1 MSTTA
6 TELSGPN
13 LAGPEPIVI
22 RPPARWGSFGLREV
36 WQSRELLY
44 FLVRRDVLVRYKQ
57 SALGIVWAVAQPAAL
72 ALIFW
77 VFFGQLAGVKSG
89 TSLPYPVFAFAALVP
104 WMFVSQGV
112 TQASQSLVSDANL
125 LAKVYFPRLA
135 LPVAKIGALCV
146 DLLIALCVLF
156 VLMAIFGIGI
166 SPQLVTLPFFLVVG
180 GLTALGAGT
189 FFAAAN
195 VKYRD
200 VTVLVPLLI
209 QVWLFATPV
218 VYPGTLVTGALQY
231 VYALNPMV
239 SVVTGARW
247 ALLDAPAPNWGAV
260 AISTAVAAIGAFA
273 ALLYFR
279 RTQHYFADIV

>member
-6 TELSGPN
+6 TELSAPEV
-13 LAGPEPIVI
+13 AGPAPIVI
-22 RPPARWGSFGLREV
+22 RPPVRWGSFGLREV

-57 SALGIVWAVAQPAAL
+57 SALGIFWAVAQPAAL

-77 VFFGQLAGVKSG
+77 VFFGQLAGIKSPTG
-89 TSLPYPVFAFAALVP
+89 LPYPVFAFAALVP

-112 TQASQSLVSDANL
+112 TQAAQSLVGDSNL

-135 LPVAKIGALCV
+135 LPIAKIGALCV
-146 DLLIALCVLF
+146 DLAIALVVLLG
-156 VLMAIFGIGI
+156 LMAIFGIGI
-166 SPQLVTLPFFLVVG
+166 SPQILTLPLFLVLG
-180 GLTALGAGT
+180 LLTALGAGT

-218 VYPGTLVTGALQY
+218 VYPGTLVTGAAQY

-247 ALLDAPAPNWGAV
+247 ALLDAAPPKLGAV
-260 AISTAVAAIGAFA
+260 AISATVAVAGVIA